1 MKNKLNEKQNK
12 ILETIAIVMLIV
24 FALASY
30 FITNLIDDRN
40 KDSRNITIFLNGE
53 KLTDINGEKIDINI
67 NNTFTIGDATGE
79 YNIVEIKD
87 KKIRCIDANCRD
99 KICVNHGYLNSDI
112 DNDMI
117 VCAPHRLI
125 ITYQ

>member
-40 KDSRNITIFLNGE
+40 KDSRNITIFL
-53 KLTDINGEKIDINI
+53 NGEKIDINI